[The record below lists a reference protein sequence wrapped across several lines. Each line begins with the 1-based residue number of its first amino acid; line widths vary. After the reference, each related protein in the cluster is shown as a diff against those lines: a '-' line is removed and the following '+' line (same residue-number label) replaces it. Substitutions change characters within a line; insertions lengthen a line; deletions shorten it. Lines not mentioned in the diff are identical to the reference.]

1 MGLGMLRARYMHESA
16 RIDFR
21 TCVQLSVINFVG
33 FLVLLGIY
41 FFNDAD
47 KLGIAMWSTIFLT
60 LSVVCAILAK
70 KAHKSVKYWEKQYKQ
85 NKDIIKEEYV
95 KTVESD
101 K

>member
-1 MGLGMLRARYMHESA
+1 MGLRERQALYRYESA
-16 RIDFR
+16 QVDFR

-70 KAHKSVKYWEKQYKQ
+70 KSHKAVKYWEKQYKQ

>member
-1 MGLGMLRARYMHESA
+1 MGLRERQALYRYESA

-60 LSVVCAILAK
+60 LSVICAILAM
-70 KAHKSVKYWEKQYKQ
+70 KAHKAVQHWK
-85 NKDIIKEEYV
+85 KEYDEAI
-95 KTVESD
+95 EHD

>member
-1 MGLGMLRARYMHESA
+1 MGLRERQALYRYGSA
-16 RIDFR
+16 QVDFR
-21 TCVQLSVINFVG
+21 TCVLLSVINFVD
-33 FLVLLGIY
+33 FLALLGFY

-47 KLGIAMWSTIFLT
+47 KLGIALWSLVFLT

-70 KAHKSVKYWEKQYKQ
+70 KAHKAVKYWEKQYKQ

>member
-1 MGLGMLRARYMHESA
+1 MGLSIFKVQYMYENAQIDLRTF
-16 RIDFR
+16 I
-21 TCVQLSVINFVG
+21 QLSAINFVG

-47 KLGIAMWSTIFLT
+47 KLGIVMWSTVFLA
-60 LSVVCAILAK
+60 LSVVCAILARK
-70 KAHKSVKYWEKQYKQ
+70 SHKAVKYWEKQYKQ

>member
-1 MGLGMLRARYMHESA
+1 MGLRERQALYRYENA

-70 KAHKSVKYWEKQYKQ
+70 KSHKAVQRWKKVYDEA
-85 NKDIIKEEYV
+85 IEH
-95 KTVESD
+95 D

>member
-1 MGLGMLRARYMHESA
+1 MGLRERQALYRYENAQIDLRTF
-16 RIDFR
+16 I
-21 TCVQLSVINFVG
+21 QLSAINFVG
-33 FLVLLGIY
+33 FLILLGLY
-41 FFNDAD
+41 FFDDAE

-60 LSVVCAILAK
+60 LSVVCAILARK
-70 KAHKSVKYWEKQYKQ
+70 SHKAVKYWEKQYKQ